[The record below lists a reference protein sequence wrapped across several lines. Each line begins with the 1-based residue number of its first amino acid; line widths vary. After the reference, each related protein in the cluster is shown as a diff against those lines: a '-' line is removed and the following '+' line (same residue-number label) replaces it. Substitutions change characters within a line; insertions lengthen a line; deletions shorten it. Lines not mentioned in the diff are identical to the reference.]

1 MTVNSPALMTPLY
14 FLYDHWRSYS
24 VPVWQGITQLLVF
37 VDHSSASRRPGQ
49 NWSSILTPFQ
59 RTHWQ
64 IQAVCL
70 LQENTFPSIYTV
82 DMNYQT
88 LPLHNKLKFHVT
100 KSILNTRGSGGRL
113 VFLEATRCKHSK
125 WFSNTTCIHTFD
137 CNSKSNHQK
146 CLIRYFKQTHNF
158 V

>member
-1 MTVNSPALMTPLY
+1 MWTIRPLSCLYYISYMTTDVHIQ
-14 FLYDHWRSYS
+14 FLYDKVLHSFLF
-24 VPVWQGITQLLVF
+24 LLI
-37 VDHSSASRRPGQ
+37 HSSAPRRPGQ